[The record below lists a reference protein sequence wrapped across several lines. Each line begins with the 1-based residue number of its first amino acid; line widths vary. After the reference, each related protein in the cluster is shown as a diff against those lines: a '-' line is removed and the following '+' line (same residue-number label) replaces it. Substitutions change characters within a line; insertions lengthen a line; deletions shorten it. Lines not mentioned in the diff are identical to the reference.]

1 MYEPTRQSEWQL
13 IKDGLARRVREIRVA
28 LFGAHGGPLL
38 AESLSLPYRTWH
50 NYETGCTIPA
60 TTLLQFIELTGANPH
75 WLLTGQ
81 GQRFLTPDR
90 VP

>member
-1 MYEPTRQSEWQL
+1 MHESTRQSDWQA

-28 LFGAHGGPLL
+28 LFGVHGGPLL
-38 AESLSLPYRTWH
+38 AESLNLPYRTWH
-50 NYETGCTIPA
+50 NYEAGCTIPA
-60 TTLLQFIELTGANPH
+60 PTLLQFIELTGANPQ

-81 GQRFLTPDR
+81 GERFLTRDR